1 MSCWTYVS
9 GVIEVDT
16 FARSDAEAIYLAQT
30 VVNHLPRITGSERNV
45 EYHLSRPSGYYVSSN
60 VDEFDQHSN
69 LYDDRHFR
77 MFTTQDRIL
86 ITIHGNLRD
95 RMFKQTLRETTKML
109 SRLSS
114 RLWVLNCLVRVKSD
128 MDETFIFDNP
138 EWVRCREITDWAS
151 SLLWKFNESEEN

>member
-1 MSCWTYVS
+1 MSCWTYVT

-16 FARSDAEAIYLAQT
+16 CGRSDAEAMYLAQT
-30 VVNHLPRITGSERNV
+30 VVNHLPRISGSERNV
-45 EYHLSRPSGYYVSSN
+45 EYYLSRPSGYCVSSN
-60 VDEFDQHSN
+60 VDEFDQPSN

-95 RMFKQTLRETTKML
+95 RMFKQTLCETTKML
-109 SRLSS
+109 ARLSS

-128 MDETFIFDNP
+128 MGKTFIFDNP
-138 EWVRCREITDWAS
+138 EWVRHREITDWAPR
-151 SLLWKFNESEEN
+151 LLWKFNESEEN

>member
-1 MSCWTYVS
+1 MSLWTYVS

-16 FARSDAEAIYLAQT
+16 CARSDAEAMYLAQT
-30 VVNHLPRITGSERNV
+30 VVNHLPRITGSERDV
-45 EYHLSRPSGYYVSSN
+45 EYYLSRPSGYCVSSN
-60 VDEFDQHSN
+60 VDEFDQPSN
-69 LYDDRHFR
+69 LYHDRFS

-95 RMFKQTLRETTKML
+95 RMFKQTLREATKML
-109 SRLSS
+109 ARLSA

-128 MDETFIFDNP
+128 MGETFIFDNP
-138 EWVRCREITDWAS
+138 EWVRYRERTDWAP